1 MTRIRF
7 LKIPHLTFVRWWIV
21 EFEIEFSKYYLMT
34 GILMRRR
41 VDTQTHHQ
49 IWLRGNFERKFLV
62 PRGCACLHFTQVG
75 LLFNKLGNDSK
86 RSPRLNKT
94 RSSLVDSLIGDVH
107 LMRHSHHS
115 FEYWGSHLV

>member
-1 MTRIRF
+1 M
-7 LKIPHLTFVRWWIV
+7 

-49 IWLRGNFERKFLV
+49 IWLRGNFVYLLGVRASTS
-62 PRGCACLHFTQVG
+62 PRCG

-94 RSSLVDSLIGDVH
+94 RSSLVGSLIGDVH